1 MQTIYLKSPMKEE
14 FKKYIKKEKYNS
26 DINKTEIWI
35 GDFSNDPT
43 IDPIDIICKIIPHF
57 QNQDYKI
64 IVDDY
69 LEYNNGKYW
78 QKTLIFR
85 DITFNESVK
94 FYYISFKDCVCFE
107 KCIFKKEV
115 SFSKC
120 AFNEKVDFI
129 NCIFK
134 ERTNFRGAFFCSI
147 SDFSDT
153 VFEGE
158 QNNFSFIHS
167 FEDFY
172 CKNINLKSS
181 IDFSHAD
188 FKKTVSFE
196 RAVFEGE
203 ADFSN
208 VEFGKYIRNDLEYSE
223 YAYAFKKYIEET
235 AMQLKGLLE
244 NTSKFIEIKNDEND
258 ENSFFSIIFND
269 AVFSENAIFRESV
282 FENMANFTNTKFEK
296 LVDFHLVKFNKAQQ
310 FYSTIFLDR
319 AIFSNTV
326 FHEEAQFLYC
336 RTDSNSYIGFES
348 AVFKRS
354 LDISRSNFNDK
365 VNFWNI
371 ELEEGDAFTSSKY
384 QNDFLLKAKT
394 ESTKNTPT
402 IHKKIRETY
411 RIIKNNFYSQNNKIE
426 GLKFYEKEMSVYLEE
441 KRAEDKNTKQSKKK
455 NKSLTS
461 NSKPNIITN
470 SNKIKF
476 NNTKKKYLNTYNS
489 LDLLFAIG
497 LSFLIV
503 CFSVIYPLFWFL
515 RKAIHLFAEKV
526 SYKDLK
532 NGMKKIINNKN
543 FYLYIR
549 IFIRICF
556 NRLIA
561 LKNNNFFLFIVTFLT
576 IIFILGIMYIVQ
588 HKYIWYWFF
597 VFLIILL
604 FYIIS
609 YQNRK
614 IIKSN
619 IKSNNYIS
627 LVLLS
632 IPSIII
638 LVIFY
643 GINNYKND
651 WIYRL
656 LNYLSIQFSIIVKD
670 EQIFSFI
677 LTIISIITAIVL
689 AIISNKQDKL
699 LLWFNKN
706 SNIFGT
712 DWVVGINFT
721 ILVTLVA
728 YIIILYSSPNLLFLP
743 NLEGVGNFLK
753 GLVDILNLTDWN
765 DITIL
770 GEKLTTWQYIFL
782 FIGRIFV
789 AYGVYQTVQAF
800 RKFGKS

>member
-1 MQTIYLKSPMKEE
+1 MQTIYLKSPMKEK
-14 FKKYIKKEKYNS
+14 FKKYIKKEEYNS

-35 GDFSNDPT
+35 GNFSNDPT
-43 IDPIDIICKIIPHF
+43 IDPIGVICEIIWHF
-57 QNQDYKI
+57 NYKNYKF

-69 LEYNNGKYW
+69 LSYNNGGFW
-78 QKTLIFR
+78 DSPIIFNN
-85 DITFNESVK
+85 ITFNKKVSFM
-94 FYYISFKDCVCFE
+94 FYSFEDNVSFINCTFKYVSFE
-107 KCIFKKEV
+107 NCTFKKEV
-115 SFSKC
+115 TFENCTFDCSKNNTTKKVNFSGC
-120 AFNEKVDFI
+120 TFEQEANFSGSIFNLKVDFSRT
-129 NCIFK
+129 IFGIKK
-134 ERTNFRGAFFCSI
+134 ENNNSYESSSEVKFLIENAKFQKEV
-147 SDFSDT
+147 DFSKAIFYDAIYFSGTEFCTDIEDYAKESINFENAQFEKKVRFHHCKFYNT
-153 VFEGE
+153 VRF
-158 QNNFSFIHS
+158 
-167 FEDFY
+167 
-172 CKNINLKSS
+172 
-181 IDFSHAD
+181 
-188 FKKTVSFE
+188 
-196 RAVFEGE
+196 
-203 ADFSN
+203 
-208 VEFGKYIRNDLEYSE
+208 
-223 YAYAFKKYIEET
+223 
-235 AMQLKGLLE
+235 E
-244 NTSKFIEIKNDEND
+244 NTS
-258 ENSFFSIIFND
+258 FN
-269 AVFSENAIFRESV
+269 
-282 FENMANFTNTKFEK
+282 K
-296 LVDFHLVKFNKAQQ
+296 LVDLYCAHFYKPQQ
-310 FYSTIFLDR
+310 FHFTDFLDR
-319 AIFSNTV
+319 AIFSNIE
-326 FHEEAQFLYC
+326 FEEELQFLHC
-336 RTDSNSYIGFES
+336 RVDSNSYIRFES
-348 AVFKRS
+348 VTFKKS

-365 VNFWNI
+365 ANFWNI

-384 QNDFLLKAKT
+384 QNDFPKETKTESTKNTPEETET

-402 IHKKIRETY
+402 IYKKIRETY
-411 RIIKNNFYSQNNKIE
+411 RIIKSNFYSQNNKIE

-441 KRAEDKNTKQSKKK
+441 KRAEDKNTKQSKEK

-476 NNTKKKYLNTYNS
+476 NNIKKKYLNTYNF
-489 LDLLFAIG
+489 LDLI
-497 LSFLIV
+497 
-503 CFSVIYPLFWFL
+503 FSVISLLFLTVCFAVIYL
-515 RKAIHLFAEKV
+515 LLYLPFSILCLAINLLKKV
-526 SYKDLK
+526 FYKVFK
-532 NGMKKIINNKN
+532 NIKEKIINIYKCI
-543 FYLYIR
+543 YPYIR

-619 IKSNNYIS
+619 IKSNKYIS

-638 LVIFY
+638 LVILY

-770 GEKLTTWQYIFL
+770 GEKLTSWQYVFL
-782 FIGRIFV
+782 FIARIFV

>member
-1 MQTIYLKSPMKEE
+1 MQKNVNLSNCIFYENVNLSNCIFQENVNLLGCIFYKNSTFSYIKNKQGEIIANATIFQKEVNFFKANFKESVNFSGCNFNLKANFSETI
-14 FKKYIKKEKYNS
+14 FGIKKENNNS
-26 DINKTEIWI
+26 D
-35 GDFSNDPT
+35 
-43 IDPIDIICKIIPHF
+43 
-57 QNQDYKI
+57 
-64 IVDDY
+64 
-69 LEYNNGKYW
+69 
-78 QKTLIFR
+78 
-85 DITFNESVK
+85 ESSSEVK
-94 FYYISFKDCVCFE
+94 FLIENAKFQ
-107 KCIFKKEV
+107 KEIN
-115 SFSKC
+115 FSKAIFYDAIYFSGTDFC
-120 AFNEKVDFI
+120 TDIKDYAKESINFENAQFKRKVRFHHCKFH
-129 NCIFK
+129 N
-134 ERTNFRGAFFCSI
+134 
-147 SDFSDT
+147 T
-153 VFEGE
+153 VRF
-158 QNNFSFIHS
+158 
-167 FEDFY
+167 
-172 CKNINLKSS
+172 
-181 IDFSHAD
+181 
-188 FKKTVSFE
+188 
-196 RAVFEGE
+196 
-203 ADFSN
+203 
-208 VEFGKYIRNDLEYSE
+208 
-223 YAYAFKKYIEET
+223 
-235 AMQLKGLLE
+235 E
-244 NTSKFIEIKNDEND
+244 NTS
-258 ENSFFSIIFND
+258 FN
-269 AVFSENAIFRESV
+269 
-282 FENMANFTNTKFEK
+282 K
-296 LVDFHLVKFNKAQQ
+296 LVDFYCAHFYKPQQ
-310 FYSTIFLDR
+310 FHFTDFLDR
-319 AIFSNTV
+319 AIFSNTE
-326 FHEEAQFLYC
+326 FHEEVQFLHC
-336 RTDSNSYIGFES
+336 KVDNSYVRFES
-348 AVFKRS
+348 ATFKKG

-371 ELEEGDAFTSSKY
+371 EIEESGEQYIFNNLKSVKY
-384 QNDFLLKAKT
+384 VNDFEVQDK
-394 ESTKNTPT
+394 TPT
-402 IHKKIRETY
+402 IYKQFRETY
-411 RIIKNNFYSQNNKIE
+411 RIIKDNFYSQNNKIE

>member
-1 MQTIYLKSPMKEE
+1 MEDIATRNNIIMHLEKYIEKRPFFNTKTKKQEIWLHKLPKTSFLFDIIKKLREKYKDDTFVIKQNINITNKKINKEINFSNCIFSLNVNFSGCSFNENSTFSYIKNKQGEIIANAEVNFFKANFKESVNFSGCNFNLKANFSETI
-14 FKKYIKKEKYNS
+14 FGIKKEDNNS
-26 DINKTEIWI
+26 D
-35 GDFSNDPT
+35 
-43 IDPIDIICKIIPHF
+43 
-57 QNQDYKI
+57 
-64 IVDDY
+64 
-69 LEYNNGKYW
+69 
-78 QKTLIFR
+78 
-85 DITFNESVK
+85 ESSSEVK
-94 FYYISFKDCVCFE
+94 FLIENAKFQ
-107 KCIFKKEV
+107 KEV
-115 SFSKC
+115 NFSKAIFYDAIYFSETEFC
-120 AFNEKVDFI
+120 TDIEDYAKESINFENAQFKRKVRFHHCKFY
-129 NCIFK
+129 N
-134 ERTNFRGAFFCSI
+134 
-147 SDFSDT
+147 T
-153 VFEGE
+153 VRF
-158 QNNFSFIHS
+158 
-167 FEDFY
+167 
-172 CKNINLKSS
+172 
-181 IDFSHAD
+181 
-188 FKKTVSFE
+188 
-196 RAVFEGE
+196 
-203 ADFSN
+203 
-208 VEFGKYIRNDLEYSE
+208 
-223 YAYAFKKYIEET
+223 
-235 AMQLKGLLE
+235 E
-244 NTSKFIEIKNDEND
+244 NTS
-258 ENSFFSIIFND
+258 FN
-269 AVFSENAIFRESV
+269 
-282 FENMANFTNTKFEK
+282 K
-296 LVDFHLVKFNKAQQ
+296 LVDFYCAHFYKPQQ
-310 FYSTIFLDR
+310 FHFTDFLDR
-319 AIFSNTV
+319 AIFSNTE
-326 FHEEAQFLYC
+326 FNEEVQFLHC
-336 RTDSNSYIGFES
+336 KVDNSYVRFES
-348 AVFKRS
+348 ATFKKG

-371 ELEEGDAFTSSKY
+371 EIEKSGEQYIFNNPKSVKY
-384 QNDFLLKAKT
+384 ANDFEVQDK
-394 ESTKNTPT
+394 TPT
-402 IHKKIRETY
+402 IYKQFRETY
-411 RIIKNNFYSQNNKIE
+411 RIIKDNFYSQNNKIE

>member
-1 MQTIYLKSPMKEE
+1 MR
-14 FKKYIKKEKYNS
+14 FHH
-26 DINKTEIWI
+26 
-35 GDFSNDPT
+35 
-43 IDPIDIICKIIPHF
+43 CKFH
-57 QNQDYKI
+57 N
-64 IVDDY
+64 
-69 LEYNNGKYW
+69 
-78 QKTLIFR
+78 
-85 DITFNESVK
+85 
-94 FYYISFKDCVCFE
+94 
-107 KCIFKKEV
+107 
-115 SFSKC
+115 
-120 AFNEKVDFI
+120 
-129 NCIFK
+129 
-134 ERTNFRGAFFCSI
+134 
-147 SDFSDT
+147 T
-153 VFEGE
+153 VRF
-158 QNNFSFIHS
+158 
-167 FEDFY
+167 
-172 CKNINLKSS
+172 
-181 IDFSHAD
+181 
-188 FKKTVSFE
+188 
-196 RAVFEGE
+196 
-203 ADFSN
+203 
-208 VEFGKYIRNDLEYSE
+208 
-223 YAYAFKKYIEET
+223 
-235 AMQLKGLLE
+235 E
-244 NTSKFIEIKNDEND
+244 NTS
-258 ENSFFSIIFND
+258 FN
-269 AVFSENAIFRESV
+269 
-282 FENMANFTNTKFEK
+282 K
-296 LVDFHLVKFNKAQQ
+296 LVDFYCAHFYKPQQ
-310 FYSTIFLDR
+310 FHFTDFLDR
-319 AIFSNTV
+319 AIFSNTE
-326 FHEEAQFLYC
+326 FHEEVQFLHC
-336 RTDSNSYIGFES
+336 KVDNSYVRFES
-348 AVFKRS
+348 ATFKKG

-371 ELEEGDAFTSSKY
+371 EIEESGEQYIFNNLKSVKY
-384 QNDFLLKAKT
+384 VNDFEVQDK
-394 ESTKNTPT
+394 TPT
-402 IHKKIRETY
+402 IYKQFRETY
-411 RIIKNNFYSQNNKIE
+411 RIIKDNFYSQNNKIE

>member
-1 MQTIYLKSPMKEE
+1 MNSINLNEYILTDETNANKGCIWLHNLRNDSSLFDIIKKLRNKYKDKTFIISQDINITNENIDKEVNLSNCIFEKNVIFSNCSFNENSTFSYIKNKQGEIIANATIFQKEANFSKANFKEHVNFSGCNFNLKVDFSETI
-14 FKKYIKKEKYNS
+14 FGIKKEDNNS
-26 DINKTEIWI
+26 HESSSEVKFLIENAKFQKEV
-35 GDFSNDPT
+35 DFSKAIFYDAIYFSGTEFYTDTKIYEKESINFENAQFKRKVRFHH
-43 IDPIDIICKIIPHF
+43 CKFH
-57 QNQDYKI
+57 N
-64 IVDDY
+64 
-69 LEYNNGKYW
+69 
-78 QKTLIFR
+78 
-85 DITFNESVK
+85 
-94 FYYISFKDCVCFE
+94 
-107 KCIFKKEV
+107 
-115 SFSKC
+115 
-120 AFNEKVDFI
+120 
-129 NCIFK
+129 
-134 ERTNFRGAFFCSI
+134 
-147 SDFSDT
+147 T
-153 VFEGE
+153 VRF
-158 QNNFSFIHS
+158 
-167 FEDFY
+167 
-172 CKNINLKSS
+172 
-181 IDFSHAD
+181 
-188 FKKTVSFE
+188 
-196 RAVFEGE
+196 
-203 ADFSN
+203 
-208 VEFGKYIRNDLEYSE
+208 
-223 YAYAFKKYIEET
+223 
-235 AMQLKGLLE
+235 E
-244 NTSKFIEIKNDEND
+244 NTS
-258 ENSFFSIIFND
+258 FN
-269 AVFSENAIFRESV
+269 
-282 FENMANFTNTKFEK
+282 K
-296 LVDFHLVKFNKAQQ
+296 LVDFYCAHFYKPQQ
-310 FYSTIFLDR
+310 FHFTDFLDR
-319 AIFSNTV
+319 AIFSNTE
-326 FHEEAQFLYC
+326 FNEEVQFLHC
-336 RTDSNSYIGFES
+336 KVDNSYVRFES
-348 AVFKRS
+348 ATFKKG

-371 ELEEGDAFTSSKY
+371 EIEESGEQYIFNNLKNIKY
-384 QNDFLLKAKT
+384 ANDFDVQDK
-394 ESTKNTPT
+394 TPT
-402 IHKKIRETY
+402 IYKQFRETY
-411 RIIKNNFYSQNNKIE
+411 RIIKDNFYSQNNKIE

-441 KRAEDKNTKQSKKK
+441 KRAEDKNTKQSKEK
-455 NKSLTS
+455 NKSLTA

-470 SNKIKF
+470 PNKIKF
-476 NNTKKKYLNTYNS
+476 NNIKKKYLNTYNS

-497 LSFLIV
+497 LSFLFIV
-503 CFSVIYPLFWFL
+503 GLSFLFIVGLSF
-515 RKAIHLFAEKV
+515 LFAVDLLDLSFLLAIDLSFLLEIYLSFLLEIDLSFLLEIDLSFLIICFLAIYLFFYFSKEFTHFLSKKTTYIISKFSKEK
-526 SYKDLK
+526 
-532 NGMKKIINNKN
+532 INNIYKCI
-543 FYLYIR
+543 YSYIR

-561 LKNNNFFLFIVTFLT
+561 LKNNNFFLFIVTSLT

-604 FYIIS
+604 VYIVS

-638 LVIFY
+638 FVIFY

-656 LNYLSIQFSIIVKD
+656 LNYLSIQLSIIVKD

>member
-1 MQTIYLKSPMKEE
+1 MNSINLDDYILKDKTDTNKGHIYLHNLQNDSSLFNIISKLREKYKDEIFVITQDINITNKIIDKEINFSNCFLQKNVNLSNCIFYE
-14 FKKYIKKEKYNS
+14 NVNLSNCIFQENVNLLGCIFYKNSTFSYIKNKQGEIIANATIFQKEVNFFKANFKESVNFSGCNFNLKANFSETIFGIKKENNNS
-26 DINKTEIWI
+26 D
-35 GDFSNDPT
+35 
-43 IDPIDIICKIIPHF
+43 
-57 QNQDYKI
+57 
-64 IVDDY
+64 
-69 LEYNNGKYW
+69 
-78 QKTLIFR
+78 
-85 DITFNESVK
+85 ESSSEVK
-94 FYYISFKDCVCFE
+94 FLIENAKFQ
-107 KCIFKKEV
+107 KEIN
-115 SFSKC
+115 FSKAIFYDAIYFSGTDFC
-120 AFNEKVDFI
+120 TDIKDYAKESINFENAQFKRKVRFHHCKFH
-129 NCIFK
+129 N
-134 ERTNFRGAFFCSI
+134 
-147 SDFSDT
+147 T
-153 VFEGE
+153 VRF
-158 QNNFSFIHS
+158 
-167 FEDFY
+167 
-172 CKNINLKSS
+172 
-181 IDFSHAD
+181 
-188 FKKTVSFE
+188 
-196 RAVFEGE
+196 
-203 ADFSN
+203 
-208 VEFGKYIRNDLEYSE
+208 
-223 YAYAFKKYIEET
+223 
-235 AMQLKGLLE
+235 E
-244 NTSKFIEIKNDEND
+244 NTS
-258 ENSFFSIIFND
+258 FN
-269 AVFSENAIFRESV
+269 
-282 FENMANFTNTKFEK
+282 K
-296 LVDFHLVKFNKAQQ
+296 LVDFYCAHFYKPQQ
-310 FYSTIFLDR
+310 FHFTDFLDR
-319 AIFSNTV
+319 AIFSNTE
-326 FHEEAQFLYC
+326 FHEEVQFLHC
-336 RTDSNSYIGFES
+336 KVDNSYVRFES
-348 AVFKRS
+348 ATFKKG

-371 ELEEGDAFTSSKY
+371 EIEESGEQYIFNNLKSVKY
-384 QNDFLLKAKT
+384 VNDFEVQDK
-394 ESTKNTPT
+394 TPT
-402 IHKKIRETY
+402 IYKQFRETY
-411 RIIKNNFYSQNNKIE
+411 RIIKDNFYSQNNKIE

-515 RKAIHLFAEKV
+515 RKVIHLFAEKV

>member
-1 MQTIYLKSPMKEE
+1 MNSINLDDYILKDKTDTNKGHIYLHNLQNDSSLFNIISKLREKYKDEIFVITQDINITNKIIDKEINFSNCFLQKNVNLSNCIFYE
-14 FKKYIKKEKYNS
+14 NVNLSNCIFQENVNLLGCIFYKNSTFSYIKNKQGEIIANATIFQKEVNFFKANFKESVNFSGCNFNLKANFSETIFGIKKENNNS
-26 DINKTEIWI
+26 D
-35 GDFSNDPT
+35 
-43 IDPIDIICKIIPHF
+43 
-57 QNQDYKI
+57 
-64 IVDDY
+64 
-69 LEYNNGKYW
+69 
-78 QKTLIFR
+78 
-85 DITFNESVK
+85 ESSSEVK
-94 FYYISFKDCVCFE
+94 FLIENAKFQ
-107 KCIFKKEV
+107 KEIN
-115 SFSKC
+115 FSKAIFYDAIYFSGTDFC
-120 AFNEKVDFI
+120 TDIKDYAKESINFENAQFKRKVRFHHCKFH
-129 NCIFK
+129 N
-134 ERTNFRGAFFCSI
+134 
-147 SDFSDT
+147 T
-153 VFEGE
+153 VRF
-158 QNNFSFIHS
+158 
-167 FEDFY
+167 
-172 CKNINLKSS
+172 
-181 IDFSHAD
+181 
-188 FKKTVSFE
+188 
-196 RAVFEGE
+196 
-203 ADFSN
+203 
-208 VEFGKYIRNDLEYSE
+208 
-223 YAYAFKKYIEET
+223 
-235 AMQLKGLLE
+235 E
-244 NTSKFIEIKNDEND
+244 NTS
-258 ENSFFSIIFND
+258 FN
-269 AVFSENAIFRESV
+269 
-282 FENMANFTNTKFEK
+282 K
-296 LVDFHLVKFNKAQQ
+296 LVDFYCAHFYKPQQ
-310 FYSTIFLDR
+310 FHFTDFLDR
-319 AIFSNTV
+319 AIFSNTE
-326 FHEEAQFLYC
+326 FHEEVQFLHC
-336 RTDSNSYIGFES
+336 KVDNSYVRFES
-348 AVFKRS
+348 ATFKKG

-371 ELEEGDAFTSSKY
+371 EIEESGEQYIFNNLKSVKY
-384 QNDFLLKAKT
+384 VNDFEVQDK
-394 ESTKNTPT
+394 TPT
-402 IHKKIRETY
+402 IYKQFRETY
-411 RIIKNNFYSQNNKIE
+411 RIIKDNFYSQNNKIE

>member
-1 MQTIYLKSPMKEE
+1 MEDITTIDLQ
-14 FKKYIKKEKYNS
+14 KYIKKKLSSPE
-26 DINKTEIWI
+26 TERQEIWLHNLPENEEL
-35 GDFSNDPT
+35 FN
-43 IDPIDIICKIIPHF
+43 IIELLRK
-57 QNQDYKI
+57 
-64 IVDDY
+64 
-69 LEYNNGKYW
+69 EYNNE
-78 QKTLIFR
+78 TFV
-85 DITFNESVK
+85 ITQN
-94 FYYISFKDCVCFE
+94 IN
-107 KCIFKKEV
+107 IT
-115 SFSKC
+115 
-120 AFNEKVDFI
+120 NEKINKEINFS
-129 NCIFK
+129 NCIFQENVNLSNCIFYKNSTFSYIKNKQGEIIANATIFQK
-134 ERTNFRGAFFCSI
+134 EVNFFRANFKES
-147 SDFSDT
+147 
-153 VFEGE
+153 V
-158 QNNFSFIHS
+158 NFSGCNF
-167 FEDFY
+167 
-172 CKNINLKSS
+172 NLKANFSETIFGIKKEDNNSDESS
-181 IDFSHAD
+181 SEVKFLIENAKFQKEINFSKAIFYDAIYFSGTDFCTDIKDYAKESINFENAQ
-188 FKKTVSFE
+188 FKRKVRFHHCKFHNTVRF
-196 RAVFEGE
+196 
-203 ADFSN
+203 
-208 VEFGKYIRNDLEYSE
+208 
-223 YAYAFKKYIEET
+223 
-235 AMQLKGLLE
+235 E
-244 NTSKFIEIKNDEND
+244 NTS
-258 ENSFFSIIFND
+258 FN
-269 AVFSENAIFRESV
+269 
-282 FENMANFTNTKFEK
+282 K
-296 LVDFHLVKFNKAQQ
+296 LVDFYCAHFYKPQQ
-310 FYSTIFLDR
+310 FHFTDFLDR
-319 AIFSNTV
+319 AIFSNTE
-326 FHEEAQFLYC
+326 FHEEVQFLHC
-336 RTDSNSYIGFES
+336 KVDNSYVRFES
-348 AVFKRS
+348 ATFKKG

-371 ELEEGDAFTSSKY
+371 EIEESGEQYIFNNLKSVKY
-384 QNDFLLKAKT
+384 VNDFEVQDK
-394 ESTKNTPT
+394 TPT
-402 IHKKIRETY
+402 IYKQFRETY
-411 RIIKNNFYSQNNKIE
+411 RIIKDNFYSQNNKIE

-461 NSKPNIITN
+461 NSKANIITN
-470 SNKIKF
+470 SNKINF
-476 NNTKKKYLNTYNS
+476 NNIKKKYLNTYNF

-497 LSFLIV
+497 LSFIIV

-515 RKAIHLFAEKV
+515 RKAIHLFAQKV

-532 NGMKKIINNKN
+532 NSMKKIINNKN
-543 FYLYIR
+543 FYLYIK

-556 NRLIA
+556 NRLIS

>member
-1 MQTIYLKSPMKEE
+1 MNNINLSDYILTDETNANKDCIWLHGLPNDETLFDIINKLREKYKNETFIISQDINITNENIDKEVNLSNCIFCKNVIFSDCSFNENSTFSYIKNKQGEIIANATIFQKEINFSKANFKESVNFSGSIFNLKVDFSETI
-14 FKKYIKKEKYNS
+14 FGIKKENNNS
-26 DINKTEIWI
+26 YESSSEIKFLI
-35 GDFSNDPT
+35 ENAKFQKEVDFSKAIFYDAIYFSGT
-43 IDPIDIICKIIPHF
+43 EFCTDIE
-57 QNQDYKI
+57 DYAK
-64 IVDDY
+64 
-69 LEYNNGKYW
+69 
-78 QKTLIFR
+78 
-85 DITFNESVK
+85 ESINFENAQFEKKVRFHHCK
-94 FYYISFKDCVCFE
+94 FY
-107 KCIFKKEV
+107 
-115 SFSKC
+115 
-120 AFNEKVDFI
+120 N
-129 NCIFK
+129 
-134 ERTNFRGAFFCSI
+134 
-147 SDFSDT
+147 T
-153 VFEGE
+153 VRF
-158 QNNFSFIHS
+158 
-167 FEDFY
+167 
-172 CKNINLKSS
+172 
-181 IDFSHAD
+181 
-188 FKKTVSFE
+188 
-196 RAVFEGE
+196 
-203 ADFSN
+203 
-208 VEFGKYIRNDLEYSE
+208 
-223 YAYAFKKYIEET
+223 
-235 AMQLKGLLE
+235 E
-244 NTSKFIEIKNDEND
+244 NTS
-258 ENSFFSIIFND
+258 FN
-269 AVFSENAIFRESV
+269 
-282 FENMANFTNTKFEK
+282 K
-296 LVDFHLVKFNKAQQ
+296 LVDFYCAHFYKPQQ
-310 FYSTIFLDR
+310 FHFTDFLDR
-319 AIFSNTV
+319 AIFSNTE
-326 FHEEAQFLYC
+326 FNEEVQFLHC
-336 RTDSNSYIGFES
+336 RVDSNSYIRFES
-348 AVFKRS
+348 ATFKKS

-365 VNFWNI
+365 ANFWNI

-384 QNDFLLKAKT
+384 QNDFPKETKTESTKNTPEETET

-402 IHKKIRETY
+402 IYKKIRETY
-411 RIIKNNFYSQNNKIE
+411 RIIKSNFYSQNNKIE

-441 KRAEDKNTKQSKKK
+441 KRAEDKNTKQSKEK
-455 NKSLTS
+455 NKSLTA

-470 SNKIKF
+470 PNKIKF
-476 NNTKKKYLNTYNS
+476 NNIKKKYLNTYNS

-497 LSFLIV
+497 LSFLFIV
-503 CFSVIYPLFWFL
+503 GLSF
-515 RKAIHLFAEKV
+515 LFAVDLLDLSFLLAIDLSFLLEIYLSFLLEIDLSFLIICFLAIYLFFYFSKEFTHFLSKKTTYIISKFSKEK
-526 SYKDLK
+526 
-532 NGMKKIINNKN
+532 INNIYKCI
-543 FYLYIR
+543 YSYIR

-561 LKNNNFFLFIVTFLT
+561 LKNNNFFLFIVTSLT

-677 LTIISIITAIVL
+677 LTIISIFAAILL

-721 ILVTLVA
+721 TLVTLVA

-770 GEKLTTWQYIFL
+770 GEKLTSWQYVFL
-782 FIGRIFV
+782 FIARIFV
-789 AYGVYQTVQAF
+789 AYGVYQTIQAF

>member
-14 FKKYIKKEKYNS
+14 FKKYIKKEEYNP

-35 GDFSNDPT
+35 GNFSNDPT
-43 IDPIDIICKIIPHF
+43 IDSMGVICEIIWHF
-57 QNQDYKI
+57 NYKNYKF

-69 LEYNNGKYW
+69 LSYNNGGFW
-78 QKTLIFR
+78 DSPIIFNN
-85 DITFNESVK
+85 ITFNKKVSFM
-94 FYYISFKDCVCFE
+94 FYSFEDNVSFINCTFKYISFENCT
-107 KCIFKKEV
+107 FKKEV
-115 SFSKC
+115 TFENCTFDCSKNNTTKKVNFSGC
-120 AFNEKVDFI
+120 TFEQEANFSGSIFNLKVDFSRTIFGIKKENNNSYESSSEVKFLIKNAKFQKEVDLSKAIFYDAIYFSGTEFCTDIEDYAKESI
-129 NCIFK
+129 NFENAQFK
-134 ERTNFRGAFFCSI
+134 RKVRFHHCKFHN
-147 SDFSDT
+147 T
-153 VFEGE
+153 VRF
-158 QNNFSFIHS
+158 
-167 FEDFY
+167 
-172 CKNINLKSS
+172 
-181 IDFSHAD
+181 
-188 FKKTVSFE
+188 
-196 RAVFEGE
+196 
-203 ADFSN
+203 
-208 VEFGKYIRNDLEYSE
+208 
-223 YAYAFKKYIEET
+223 
-235 AMQLKGLLE
+235 E
-244 NTSKFIEIKNDEND
+244 NTS
-258 ENSFFSIIFND
+258 FN
-269 AVFSENAIFRESV
+269 
-282 FENMANFTNTKFEK
+282 K
-296 LVDFHLVKFNKAQQ
+296 LVDFYCAHFYKPQQ
-310 FYSTIFLDR
+310 FHFTDFLDR
-319 AIFSNTV
+319 AIFSNTE
-326 FHEEAQFLYC
+326 FHEEVQFLHC
-336 RTDSNSYIGFES
+336 KVDNSYVRFES
-348 AVFKRS
+348 ATFKKG

-371 ELEEGDAFTSSKY
+371 EIEESGEQYIFNNLKSVKY
-384 QNDFLLKAKT
+384 VNDFEVQDK
-394 ESTKNTPT
+394 TPT
-402 IHKKIRETY
+402 IYKQFRETY
-411 RIIKNNFYSQNNKIE
+411 RIIKDNFYSQNNKIE

-800 RKFGKS
+800 RKFGK

>member
-1 MQTIYLKSPMKEE
+1 MNSINLDDYILKDKTDTNKGYIYLHNLRNDSSLFDIIKKLRNKYKDETFIILQDINITNENIDKEVNLSNCIFE
-14 FKKYIKKEKYNS
+14 ENVNFSGCSFNENSTFSYIK
-26 DINKTEIWI
+26 NKQGEVIA
-35 GDFSNDPT
+35 DAA
-43 IDPIDIICKIIPHF
+43 
-57 QNQDYKI
+57 
-64 IVDDY
+64 
-69 LEYNNGKYW
+69 
-78 QKTLIFR
+78 
-85 DITFNESVK
+85 
-94 FYYISFKDCVCFE
+94 
-107 KCIFKKEV
+107 IFKKEV
-115 SFSKC
+115 NFFKANFKEPVNFSGCNFNLKANFSETIFGIKKEDNNSDESSSEVKFLIENAKFQKEVNFSK
-120 AFNEKVDFI
+120 AIFYDAIYFSGTEFYTDTKVYEEESI
-129 NCIFK
+129 NFENAQFK
-134 ERTNFRGAFFCSI
+134 RKVRFHHCKFYN
-147 SDFSDT
+147 T
-153 VFEGE
+153 VRF
-158 QNNFSFIHS
+158 
-167 FEDFY
+167 
-172 CKNINLKSS
+172 
-181 IDFSHAD
+181 
-188 FKKTVSFE
+188 
-196 RAVFEGE
+196 
-203 ADFSN
+203 
-208 VEFGKYIRNDLEYSE
+208 
-223 YAYAFKKYIEET
+223 
-235 AMQLKGLLE
+235 E
-244 NTSKFIEIKNDEND
+244 NTS
-258 ENSFFSIIFND
+258 FN
-269 AVFSENAIFRESV
+269 
-282 FENMANFTNTKFEK
+282 K
-296 LVDFHLVKFNKAQQ
+296 LVDLYCAHFYKPQQ
-310 FYSTIFLDR
+310 FHFTDFLDR
-319 AIFSNTV
+319 AIFSNIE
-326 FHEEAQFLYC
+326 FEEELQFLHC
-336 RTDSNSYIGFES
+336 RVDSNSYIRFES
-348 AVFKRS
+348 VTFKKS

-365 VNFWNI
+365 ANFWNI

-384 QNDFLLKAKT
+384 QNDFPKETKTESTKNTPEETET

-402 IHKKIRETY
+402 IYKKIRETY
-411 RIIKNNFYSQNNKIE
+411 RIIKSNFYSQNNKIE

-441 KRAEDKNTKQSKKK
+441 KRAEDKNTKQSKEK
-455 NKSLTS
+455 NKSLTA

-476 NNTKKKYLNTYNS
+476 NNIKKKYLNTYNS

-497 LSFLIV
+497 LSFIIV
-503 CFSVIYPLFWFL
+503 CFSLIYPLFWFL
-515 RKAIHLFAEKV
+515 RKAIHFC
-526 SYKDLK
+526 KDSI
-532 NGMKKIINNKN
+532 NSMKKFINNKN

-619 IKSNNYIS
+619 IKSNKYIS

-638 LVIFY
+638 LVILY

-677 LTIISIITAIVL
+677 LTIITAIVL

-770 GEKLTTWQYIFL
+770 GEKLTSWQYVFL
-782 FIGRIFV
+782 FIARIFV

>member
-1 MQTIYLKSPMKEE
+1 MKEE
-14 FKKYIKKEKYNS
+14 FKKYIKKEKYNP
-26 DINKTEIWI
+26 DIDKTEIWI
-35 GDFSNDPT
+35 GNFSNDPT
-43 IDPIDIICKIIPHF
+43 IDPIITISEIISHFKNQDNKII
-57 QNQDYKI
+57 I
-64 IVDDY
+64 DDY
-69 LEYNNGKYW
+69 LQYNNERIW
-78 QKTLIFR
+78 EIPLEFN
-85 DITFNESVK
+85 DITFNKSVHFK
-94 FYYISFKDCVCFE
+94 HNSFKDYIYF
-107 KCIFKKEV
+107 KNCIFIKEV
-115 SFSKC
+115 FFQKC
-120 AFNEKVDFI
+120 AFNKEVYFI
-129 NCIFK
+129 NSIFK

-147 SDFSDT
+147 SNFSDT

-172 CKNINLKSS
+172 CENINLKSS
-181 IDFSHAD
+181 IDFSYAD

-235 AMQLKGLLE
+235 AIQLKGLLE

-269 AVFSENAIFRESV
+269 AVFNENAIFRESV

-296 LVDFHLVKFNKAQQ
+296 LVDFHLVEFNKAQQ
-310 FYSTIFLDR
+310 FYSTTFLDR
-319 AIFSNTV
+319 AIFSNTI
-326 FHEEAQFLYC
+326 FHGEAQFLYC
-336 RTDSNSYIGFES
+336 LTDSNSYIGFES
-348 AVFKRS
+348 AIFKKG

-371 ELEEGDAFTSSKY
+371 ELEEKDIFTSSKY
-384 QNDFLLKAKT
+384 QNDFPEEAET

-402 IHKKIRETY
+402 IYKKIRETY

-441 KRAEDKNTKQSKKK
+441 KRAEDKNTKQSKEK

-461 NSKPNIITN
+461 NSKANIITN
-470 SNKIKF
+470 SNKINF
-476 NNTKKKYLNTYNS
+476 NNIKKKYLNTYNF

-497 LSFLIV
+497 LSFIIV

-515 RKAIHLFAEKV
+515 RKAIHLFAQKV

-532 NGMKKIINNKN
+532 NSMKKIINNKN
-543 FYLYIR
+543 FYLYIK

-556 NRLIA
+556 NRLIS

>member
-1 MQTIYLKSPMKEE
+1 MNSINLDDYILKDKTDTNKGHIYLHNLQNDSSLFNIISKLREKYKDEIFVITQDINITNKIIDKEINFSNCFLQKNVNLSNCIFYE
-14 FKKYIKKEKYNS
+14 NVNLSNCIFQENVNLLGCIFYKNSTFSYIKNKQGEIIANATIFQKEVNFFKANFKESVNFSGCNFNLKANFSETIFGIKKENNNS
-26 DINKTEIWI
+26 D
-35 GDFSNDPT
+35 
-43 IDPIDIICKIIPHF
+43 
-57 QNQDYKI
+57 
-64 IVDDY
+64 
-69 LEYNNGKYW
+69 
-78 QKTLIFR
+78 
-85 DITFNESVK
+85 ESSSEVK
-94 FYYISFKDCVCFE
+94 FLIENAKFQ
-107 KCIFKKEV
+107 KEIN
-115 SFSKC
+115 FSKAIFYDAIYFSGTEFC
-120 AFNEKVDFI
+120 TDIEDYAKESINFENAQFKRKVRFHHCKFH
-129 NCIFK
+129 N
-134 ERTNFRGAFFCSI
+134 
-147 SDFSDT
+147 T
-153 VFEGE
+153 VRF
-158 QNNFSFIHS
+158 
-167 FEDFY
+167 
-172 CKNINLKSS
+172 
-181 IDFSHAD
+181 
-188 FKKTVSFE
+188 
-196 RAVFEGE
+196 
-203 ADFSN
+203 
-208 VEFGKYIRNDLEYSE
+208 
-223 YAYAFKKYIEET
+223 
-235 AMQLKGLLE
+235 E
-244 NTSKFIEIKNDEND
+244 NTS
-258 ENSFFSIIFND
+258 FN
-269 AVFSENAIFRESV
+269 
-282 FENMANFTNTKFEK
+282 K
-296 LVDFHLVKFNKAQQ
+296 LVDFYCAHFYKPQQ
-310 FYSTIFLDR
+310 FHFTDFLDR
-319 AIFSNTV
+319 AIFSNTE
-326 FHEEAQFLYC
+326 FHEEVQFLHC
-336 RTDSNSYIGFES
+336 KVDNSYVRFES
-348 AVFKRS
+348 ATFKKG

-371 ELEEGDAFTSSKY
+371 EIEESGEQYIFNNLKSVKY
-384 QNDFLLKAKT
+384 VNDFEVQDK
-394 ESTKNTPT
+394 TPT
-402 IHKKIRETY
+402 IYKQFRETY
-411 RIIKNNFYSQNNKIE
+411 RIIKDNFYSQNNKIE

>member
-14 FKKYIKKEKYNS
+14 FKKYIKKEEYNP

-35 GDFSNDPT
+35 GNFSNDPT
-43 IDPIDIICKIIPHF
+43 IDPIITIFEIISHF
-57 QNQDYKI
+57 QNQDNKI
-64 IVDDY
+64 IIDD
-69 LEYNNGKYW
+69 KYIGDD
-78 QKTLIFR
+78 KTLLIFE
-85 DITFNESVK
+85 DITFNE
-94 FYYISFKDCVCFE
+94 CVVF
-107 KCIFKKEV
+107 V
-115 SFSKC
+115 GNS
-120 AFNEKVDFI
+120 FNEKVWFLNCTFVKHVSFE

-134 ERTNFRGAFFCSI
+134 ETVLFYECIFKEEVKFQNTSFYSLSNFSYTKFEGCRNNFWESHFYGNFFCENIIVKSNI
-147 SDFSDT
+147 
-153 VFEGE
+153 
-158 QNNFSFIHS
+158 NFSNSI
-167 FEDFY
+167 FEQ
-172 CKNINLKSS
+172 KVW
-181 IDFSHAD
+181 
-188 FKKTVSFE
+188 FKK
-196 RAVFEGE
+196 AILEGE
-203 ADFSN
+203 ANFYN
-208 VEFGKYIRNDLEYSE
+208 TKFKNFENYGFYSFE
-223 YAYAFKKYIEET
+223 KA
-235 AMQLKGLLE
+235 
-244 NTSKFIEIKNDEND
+244 
-258 ENSFFSIIFND
+258 IFRQ
-269 AVFSENAIFRESV
+269 NAIFRESV
-282 FENMANFTNTKFEK
+282 FENMADFTNTKFER
-296 LVDFHLVKFNKAQQ
+296 LVDFHLVEFNKAQQ
-310 FYSTIFLDR
+310 FYSTTFLDR

-336 RTDSNSYIGFES
+336 LTDSNSYIGFES
-348 AVFKRS
+348 AIFKKG

-365 VNFWNI
+365 ANFWNI

-384 QNDFLLKAKT
+384 QNDFEEKAKT

-402 IHKKIRETY
+402 IYKKIRETY
-411 RIIKNNFYSQNNKIE
+411 RIIKSNFYSQNNKIE

-441 KRAEDKNTKQSKKK
+441 KRAEDKTTKQSKEK

-461 NSKPNIITN
+461 NSKANIITN
-470 SNKIKF
+470 SNKINF
-476 NNTKKKYLNTYNS
+476 NNIKKKYLNTYNS

-497 LSFLIV
+497 LSFIIV

-515 RKAIHLFAEKV
+515 RKAIHFC
-526 SYKDLK
+526 KDSI
-532 NGMKKIINNKN
+532 NSMKKFINNKN

-609 YQNRK
+609 YDNRK

-677 LTIISIITAIVL
+677 LTIISIITAIIL

-765 DITIL
+765 NITIL
-770 GEKLTTWQYIFL
+770 DEKLTTWQYIFL

>member
-14 FKKYIKKEKYNS
+14 FKKYIKKEEYNP

-35 GDFSNDPT
+35 GNFSNDPT
-43 IDPIDIICKIIPHF
+43 IDSMGVICEIIWHF
-57 QNQDYKI
+57 NYKNYKF

-69 LEYNNGKYW
+69 LSYNNGGFW
-78 QKTLIFR
+78 DSPIIFNN
-85 DITFNESVK
+85 ITFNKKVSFM
-94 FYYISFKDCVCFE
+94 FYSFEDNVSFINCTFKYISFENCT
-107 KCIFKKEV
+107 FKKEV
-115 SFSKC
+115 TFENCTFDCSKNNTTKKVNFSGC
-120 AFNEKVDFI
+120 TFEQEANFSGSIFNLKVDFSRTIFGIKKENNNSYESSSEVKFLIKNAKFQKEVDLSKAIFYDAIYFSGTEFCTDIEDYAKESI
-129 NCIFK
+129 NFENAQFK
-134 ERTNFRGAFFCSI
+134 RKVRFHHCKFHN
-147 SDFSDT
+147 T
-153 VFEGE
+153 VRF
-158 QNNFSFIHS
+158 
-167 FEDFY
+167 
-172 CKNINLKSS
+172 
-181 IDFSHAD
+181 
-188 FKKTVSFE
+188 
-196 RAVFEGE
+196 
-203 ADFSN
+203 
-208 VEFGKYIRNDLEYSE
+208 
-223 YAYAFKKYIEET
+223 
-235 AMQLKGLLE
+235 E
-244 NTSKFIEIKNDEND
+244 NTS
-258 ENSFFSIIFND
+258 FN
-269 AVFSENAIFRESV
+269 
-282 FENMANFTNTKFEK
+282 K
-296 LVDFHLVKFNKAQQ
+296 LVDFYCAHFYKPQQ
-310 FYSTIFLDR
+310 FHFTDFLDR
-319 AIFSNTV
+319 AIFSNTE
-326 FHEEAQFLYC
+326 FHEEVQFLHC
-336 RTDSNSYIGFES
+336 KVDNSYVRFES
-348 AVFKRS
+348 ATFKKG

-371 ELEEGDAFTSSKY
+371 EIEESGEQYIFNNLKSVKY
-384 QNDFLLKAKT
+384 VNDFEVQDK
-394 ESTKNTPT
+394 TPT
-402 IHKKIRETY
+402 IYKQFRETY
-411 RIIKNNFYSQNNKIE
+411 RIIKDNFYSQNNKIE

>member
-1 MQTIYLKSPMKEE
+1 MNNINLSDYILTDETNANKDCIWLHDLPNDETLFDIINKLREKYKNETFVITQDINITNEKINKEINFSNCIFQENVFFLCCIFAKNSTFSYIKNKQGEIIVNAAIFQKGVNFFKAKFKESVNFSGCNFNLKANFSETI
-14 FKKYIKKEKYNS
+14 FGIKKEDNNS
-26 DINKTEIWI
+26 D
-35 GDFSNDPT
+35 
-43 IDPIDIICKIIPHF
+43 
-57 QNQDYKI
+57 
-64 IVDDY
+64 
-69 LEYNNGKYW
+69 
-78 QKTLIFR
+78 
-85 DITFNESVK
+85 ESSSEVK
-94 FYYISFKDCVCFE
+94 FLIENAKFQ
-107 KCIFKKEV
+107 KEV
-115 SFSKC
+115 NFSK
-120 AFNEKVDFI
+120 AIFYDAIYFSGTEFYTDTKVYEEESI
-129 NCIFK
+129 NFENAQFK
-134 ERTNFRGAFFCSI
+134 RKVRFHHCKFYN
-147 SDFSDT
+147 T
-153 VFEGE
+153 VRF
-158 QNNFSFIHS
+158 
-167 FEDFY
+167 
-172 CKNINLKSS
+172 
-181 IDFSHAD
+181 
-188 FKKTVSFE
+188 
-196 RAVFEGE
+196 
-203 ADFSN
+203 
-208 VEFGKYIRNDLEYSE
+208 
-223 YAYAFKKYIEET
+223 
-235 AMQLKGLLE
+235 E
-244 NTSKFIEIKNDEND
+244 NTS
-258 ENSFFSIIFND
+258 FN
-269 AVFSENAIFRESV
+269 
-282 FENMANFTNTKFEK
+282 K
-296 LVDFHLVKFNKAQQ
+296 LVDLYCAHFYKPQQ
-310 FYSTIFLDR
+310 FHFTDFLDR
-319 AIFSNTV
+319 AIFSNTE
-326 FHEEAQFLYC
+326 FDEEVQFLHC
-336 RTDSNSYIGFES
+336 RVDSNSYIRFES
-348 AVFKRS
+348 VTFKKS

-365 VNFWNI
+365 ANFWNI

-384 QNDFLLKAKT
+384 QNDFPKETKT

-402 IHKKIRETY
+402 IYKKIRETY
-411 RIIKNNFYSQNNKIE
+411 RIIKSNFYSQNNKIE

-441 KRAEDKNTKQSKKK
+441 KRAEDKNTKQSKEK

-476 NNTKKKYLNTYNS
+476 NNIKKKYLNTYNF
-489 LDLLFAIG
+489 LDLI
-497 LSFLIV
+497 
-503 CFSVIYPLFWFL
+503 FSVISLLFLTVCFAVIYL
-515 RKAIHLFAEKV
+515 LLYLPFSILCLAINLLKKV
-526 SYKDLK
+526 FYKVFK
-532 NGMKKIINNKN
+532 NIKEKIINIYKCI
-543 FYLYIR
+543 YPYIR

-619 IKSNNYIS
+619 IKSNKYIS

-638 LVIFY
+638 LVILY

-770 GEKLTTWQYIFL
+770 GEKLTSWQYVFL
-782 FIGRIFV
+782 FIARIFV